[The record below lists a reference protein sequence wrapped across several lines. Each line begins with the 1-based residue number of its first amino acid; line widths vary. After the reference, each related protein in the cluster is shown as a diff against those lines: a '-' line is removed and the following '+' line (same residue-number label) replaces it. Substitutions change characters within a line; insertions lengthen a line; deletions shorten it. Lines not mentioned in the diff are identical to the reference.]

1 MSEHSALHSS
11 DHSSYIRLIV
21 VNNLFSFTDK
31 MHFVR
36 VSATFAAIAI
46 LASLWRSELMR
57 SERIWKSTLLWRW
70 RILFLVSF
78 MLLWY
83 AEWWEMIERKIE
95 NRDFALREHLLS
107 LSFSSRKINDRRAHH
122 TDLQPK
128 SEIIIS
134 SFDLDTIMSLRSVDD

>member
-1 MSEHSALHSS
+1 MSEHSALHSF
-11 DHSSYIRLIV
+11 DHFSYIRLIV

-36 VSATFAAIAI
+36 VSTTFAAIAI

-57 SERIWKSTLLWRW
+57 FERIWKSTLLWRW

-83 AEWWEMIERKIE
+83 AEWWEMIERKIK
-95 NRDFALREHLLS
+95 NRDFALWEHLLS

-122 TDLQPK
+122 TDLQSK